1 MNMVKNYNL
10 KSVTR
15 WTYTCHPE
23 WCDDPNHA
31 VVSVSVE
38 RITYLNGEILNK
50 RIIERQDHVLNLA
63 TPESMAAAAYLKM
76 NSTHIDEEVYVGF

>member
-1 MNMVKNYNL
+1 MVKNYNL

-38 RITYLNGEILNK
+38 GITYLNGEILNK
-50 RIIERQDHVLNLA
+50 RIIESQDHVLRISSK
-63 TPESMAAAAYLKM
+63 ECMAAAACLRM
-76 NSTHIDEEVYVGF
+76 SSINIDEEVYVGF